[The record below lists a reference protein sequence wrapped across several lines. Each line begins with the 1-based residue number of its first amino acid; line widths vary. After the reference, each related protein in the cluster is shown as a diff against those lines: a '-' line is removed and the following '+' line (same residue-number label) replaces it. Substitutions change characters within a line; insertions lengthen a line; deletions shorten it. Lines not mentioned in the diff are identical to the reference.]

1 MFSRQEKFLLF
12 IIAAIQFAHIVDFMI
27 MMPLGPQLIRIFS
40 ISAQE
45 FSFLVASYTLFAGIS
60 GFVSSFFMDRF
71 ERKRL
76 LIFFF
81 LGFAVSTLFCAV
93 APNFYFLLAARSLAG
108 TFGGVLNSITL
119 SIVSDNFSYE
129 KRGTAMG
136 WTSTS
141 FSLASILGVPFSIY
155 LATTF
160 NWHTPF
166 VFLGCISFGLF
177 FFIMKYVPP
186 RAVISQNTGA
196 ALFAPLLEVMRNRN
210 LVLGL
215 VFMIFLFLGQFTII
229 PFISPTLVANAGL
242 PEVHLPLI
250 YLCGGLTSI
259 IVSPL
264 IGRLS
269 DRIGKHKIF
278 VVGALLSIIPIFL
291 ITHMGATETPIILA
305 ISSLFFV
312 CMSMRMIPAMALISG
327 APTPERR
334 GSYMSL
340 VSSVQSLS
348 SAAGSS
354 LAGYIIIRDNV
365 TGHMNHYEIVGY
377 IAIVFTILSV
387 AVIHQV
393 KHTTPT
399 SADSPV

>member
-12 IIAAIQFAHIVDFMI
+12 VIAAIQFAHIVDFMI

-76 LIFFF
+76 LLFFF
-81 LGFAVSTLFCAV
+81 TGFALSTLVCAFS
-93 APNFYFLLAARSLAG
+93 PNFYFLLIARSLAG

-119 SIVSDNFSYE
+119 SIVSDNFPYE

-155 LATTF
+155 LAMKF
-160 NWHTPF
+160 NWHAPF
-166 VFLGCISFGLF
+166 VFLGATCFALF
-177 FFIMKYVPP
+177 IFIFKFVPP
-186 RAVISQNTGA
+186 RTVLSRGKNT
-196 ALFAPLLEVMRNRN
+196 PLLDPLIEVMGNRN
-210 LVLGL
+210 LMMGL
-215 VFMIFLFLGQFTII
+215 WFMVFIFLGQFAVI

-242 PEVHLPLI
+242 AEDQLPLM

-259 IVSPL
+259 IGSPL
-264 IGRLS
+264 IGRFS

-278 VVGALLSIIPIFL
+278 IFGATLSMIPIYL
-291 ITHMGATETPIILA
+291 LTHLGASPTPLILA
-305 ISSLFFV
+305 ISSVFFV
-312 CMSMRMIPAMALISG
+312 SMTMRMVPAMALVSA
-327 APTPERR
+327 APAPERR

-348 SAAGSS
+348 SALASS
-354 LAGYIIIRDNV
+354 LAGYIVVKNQTTGRLDN
-365 TGHMNHYEIVGY
+365 YQAVGY
-377 IAIVFTILSV
+377 IAIFFTILAILISHKV
-387 AVIHQV
+387 Q
-393 KHTTPT
+393 HTTP
-399 SADSPV
+399 AKK

>member
-76 LIFFF
+76 LLFFF
-81 LGFAVSTLFCAV
+81 TGFAISTLFCA
-93 APNFYFLLAARSLAG
+93 ASPNFYFLLIARSLAG

-129 KRGTAMG
+129 KRGTAVG

-160 NWHTPF
+160 NWHAPF
-166 VFLGCISFGLF
+166 VFLGCISLGLF
-177 FFIMKYVPP
+177 FFIFKYVPP
-186 RAVISQNTGA
+186 RAVLESGKTSS
-196 ALFAPLLEVMRNRN
+196 LLTPLLEVAGTRN
-210 LVLGL
+210 LLMGL
-215 VFMIFLFLGQFTII
+215 VYMIFLFLGQFTVI

-242 PEVHLPLI
+242 PEAHLPLI

-259 IVSPL
+259 VGAPL
-264 IGRLS
+264 IGRIS
-269 DRIGKHKIF
+269 DRIGKHTVFI
-278 VVGALLSIIPIFL
+278 VGAILSIIPIFL
-291 ITHMGATETPIILA
+291 LTHLGPTEVPIILG
-305 ISSLFFV
+305 ISSLFFIS
-312 CMSMRMIPAMALISG
+312 MSMRMIPAMALISG
-327 APTPERR
+327 APSPERR

-348 SAAGSS
+348 SAVGSS
-354 LAGYIIIRDNV
+354 LAGYIVVRDTV
-365 TGHMNHYEIVGY
+365 TGYMANYEMVGY
-377 IAIVFTILSV
+377 IAIVFTLLAV
-387 AVIHQV
+387 AVVHQV
-393 KHTTPT
+393 KHT
-399 SADSPV
+399 SASSPV

>member
-81 LGFAVSTLFCAV
+81 TGFAISTLFCAFS
-93 APNFYFLLAARSLAG
+93 PNFNFLLIARSLAG

-129 KRGTAMG
+129 KRGTAVG

-155 LATTF
+155 LAMKF
-160 NWHTPF
+160 NWHAPF
-166 VFLGCISFGLF
+166 VFLGCVSLGLF
-177 FFIMKYVPP
+177 FFIFKFVPQQP
-186 RAVISQNTGA
+186 VLEKGKTS
-196 ALFAPLLEVMRNRN
+196 ALLDPLIEVMRSRN
-210 LVLGL
+210 LVMGL
-215 VFMIFLFLGQFTII
+215 VFMIFLFLGQFTVI

-242 PEVHLPLI
+242 PEMHLPLI

-259 IVSPL
+259 VGAPL
-264 IGRLS
+264 IGRIS
-269 DRIGKHKIF
+269 DRIGKHKVFIY
-278 VVGALLSIIPIFL
+278 GAILSLLPIFL
-291 ITHMGATETPIILA
+291 LTHLGPTDVPLILA
-305 ISSLFFV
+305 ISSLFFIS
-312 CMSMRMIPAMALISG
+312 MSMRMIPAMALISG
-327 APTPERR
+327 APTAERR

-354 LAGYIIIRDNV
+354 LAGYIIIRDTT
-365 TGHMNHYEIVGY
+365 TGHMANYETVGY
-377 IAIVFTILSV
+377 VAILFTILAISV
-387 AVIHQV
+387 VHQV
-393 KHTTPT
+393 KHVTTKP
-399 SADSPV
+399 SPL

>member
-27 MMPLGPQLIRIFS
+27 MMPLGPQLIRIFA

-76 LIFFF
+76 LVFFF
-81 LGFAVSTLFCAV
+81 TGFALSTIFCAFS
-93 APNFYFLLAARSLAG
+93 PNFYVLLLARSLAG

-141 FSLASILGVPFSIY
+141 FSMASILGVPFSIF
-155 LATTF
+155 LATHF
-160 NWHTPF
+160 NWHAPF
-166 VFLGCISFGLF
+166 IFLGGISFTLY
-177 FFIMKYVPP
+177 FFIFKFVPP
-186 RAVISQNTGA
+186 RAVTNQGKQTPILDP
-196 ALFAPLLEVMRNRN
+196 LFEVMGNRN
-210 LVLGL
+210 LSMGL
-215 VFMIFLFLGQFTII
+215 CFMIFLFLGQFTVI
-229 PFISPTLVANAGL
+229 PFISPSLVANAGL
-242 PEVHLPLI
+242 PESQLSLI
-250 YLCGGLTSI
+250 YLFGGLASI
-259 IVSPL
+259 IGAPV

-269 DRIGKHKIF
+269 DRVGKHKIF
-278 VVGALLSIIPIFL
+278 LTGAVLSIVPIYL
-291 ITHMGATETPIILA
+291 LTHLGLTTTPMILA
-305 ISSLFFV
+305 ISSLFFIS
-312 CMSMRMIPAMALISG
+312 MNMRMIPAMALISS
-327 APTPERR
+327 APTPEKR

-348 SAAGSS
+348 SAVASS
-354 LAGYIIIRDNV
+354 LAGYIIVKNDV
-365 TGHMNHYEIVGY
+365 TGHLDHYGTVGF
-377 IAIVFTILSV
+377 IAIFFTFLAMGI
-387 AVIHQV
+387 V
-393 KHTTPT
+393 KHVRHT
-399 SADSPV
+399 DLQV

>member
-60 GFVSSFFMDRF
+60 GFISSFFMDRF

-81 LGFAVSTLFCAV
+81 TGFAVSTLFCALS
-93 APNFYFLLAARSLAG
+93 PGFYFLLVARSLAG

-155 LATTF
+155 LAMTF
-160 NWHTPF
+160 NWHAPF
-166 VFLGCISFGLF
+166 VFLGGISFGLF
-177 FFIMKYVPP
+177 FFIFKYVPP
-186 RAVISQNTGA
+186 RAVMIQSTSA
-196 ALFAPLLEVMRNRN
+196 AILDPLFDVFRSRN
-210 LVLGL
+210 LVMGL
-215 VFMIFLFLGQFTII
+215 VFMIFLFLGQFTVI
-229 PFISPTLVANAGL
+229 PFISPSLVANAGL

-259 IVSPL
+259 ISAPL
-264 IGRLS
+264 IGRFS
-269 DRIGKHKIF
+269 DRIGKHRIF
-278 VVGALLSIIPIFL
+278 IYGALLSIVPLFL
-291 ITHMGATETPIILA
+291 ITHLGPTGVPLILA

-312 CMSMRMIPAMALISG
+312 SMSMRMIPAMALISG

-334 GSYMSL
+334 GSYLSL

-354 LAGYIIIRDNV
+354 LAGYIIIKDGV
-365 TGHMNHYEIVGY
+365 TGRMDHYETVGY
-377 IAIVFTILSV
+377 IAILFTILAV
-387 AVIHQV
+387 AVVHQV
-393 KHTTPT
+393 KHTTP
-399 SADSPV
+399 SSPV

>member
-81 LGFAVSTLFCAV
+81 TGFAISTLFCAFS
-93 APNFYFLLAARSLAG
+93 PNFYVLLIARSLAG

-155 LATTF
+155 LAMKF
-160 NWHTPF
+160 NWHAPF
-166 VFLGCISFGLF
+166 VFLGCISFGLYL
-177 FFIMKYVPP
+177 FIFKYVPP
-186 RAVISQNTGA
+186 RAVLESGKSSTI
-196 ALFAPLLEVMRNRN
+196 LEPLLEVMRSRN
-210 LVLGL
+210 LAMGL
-215 VFMIFLFLGQFTII
+215 VFMIFLFLGQFTVI

-259 IVSPL
+259 VSAPM
-264 IGRLS
+264 IGRFS

-278 VVGALLSIIPIFL
+278 IFGAILSIVPIYL
-291 ITHMGATETPIILA
+291 LTHLGPTSVPLILA

-312 CMSMRMIPAMALISG
+312 SMSMRMIPAMALISG

-348 SAAGSS
+348 SALGSS
-354 LAGYIIIRDNV
+354 LAGYIIIRDNI
-365 TGHMNHYEIVGY
+365 TGHMDHYQTVGY
-377 IAIVFTILSV
+377 IAIVFTVLSV
-387 AVIHQV
+387 VVVKYV
-393 KHTTPT
+393 KHTT
-399 SADSPV
+399 SSPV